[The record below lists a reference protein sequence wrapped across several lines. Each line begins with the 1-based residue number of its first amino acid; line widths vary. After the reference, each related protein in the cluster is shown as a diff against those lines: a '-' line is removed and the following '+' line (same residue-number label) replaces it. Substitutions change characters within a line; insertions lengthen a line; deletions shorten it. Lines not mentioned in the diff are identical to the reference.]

1 MDYSFFANP
10 PPQQFYTGI
19 GVGIL
24 LSAILIVAFLRRSNR
39 TKPTRSLTL
48 VVLALI
54 SGPLLGAG
62 ICGLA
67 ILLGAFYHVDR
78 WYYLEAFVKVGAI
91 AGVIVAILIGLLA
104 KPVRNNASKSAK
116 TDDVTK
122 SS

>member
-10 PPQQFYTGI
+10 PPRQFYTGV
-19 GVGIL
+19 GVGII
-24 LSAILIVAFLRRSNR
+24 LSAILIVAFLRRSKR

-67 ILLGAFYHVDR
+67 ILFGAFHPADR
-78 WYYLEAFVKVGAI
+78 LYYLGPFMKVGAI
-91 AGVIVAILIGLLA
+91 AGVIGAILIGLLA
-104 KPVRNNASKSAK
+104 KPDRLDSSSKSP
-116 TDDVTK
+116 DNDNG
-122 SS
+122 